1 MDDLILLSLDD
12 PNVRWVAIGTV
23 LLGLAA
29 GTVGVFAFLARR
41 ALIGDVLAH
50 AALPGVTMA
59 FFLTHSRDW
68 SVLLF
73 GALASSI
80 LGWAMIEALTRRAGM
95 RQDSALAFTL
105 SFFFALGT
113 LQLTWIQRNLEVRS
127 AGLDNILFGQA
138 AAMMP
143 DDLMRL
149 GLLAGLIVL
158 GVILFFGRFRLVLF
172 DRQYAAVLGLPVRFL
187 EILMALLIVLTVVIG
202 LQLTGVILMAAL
214 LLTPVAAARLLSHR
228 LGVIVPL
235 AGLVG
240 AFAGLAGAQ
249 ASLMAP
255 RMPTGPW
262 IVVAVA
268 SCFALALVIRAFR
281 RRRQQV
287 GQSALTGEEER

>member
-1 MDDLILLSLDD
+1 MDDLILLALDD
-12 PNVRWVAIGTV
+12 PNVRWVVIGTV

-29 GTVGVFAFLARR
+29 GTVGVFAFLKKR

-73 GALASSI
+73 GALASSV
-80 LGWAMIEALTRRAGM
+80 LGWVMIEMLTRRAGM
-95 RQDSALAFTL
+95 REDSALAFTL

-113 LQLTWIQRNLEVRS
+113 LQLTWIQRNLDVRS
-127 AGLDNILFGQA
+127 AGLESILFGQA

-143 DDLMRL
+143 EDLMRL
-149 GLLAGLIVL
+149 GLLASLIVL
-158 GVILFFGRFRLVLF
+158 VVILFFARFRLVLF
-172 DRQYAAVLGLPVRFL
+172 DRQYAQVLGLPVRFL
-187 EILMALLIVLTVVIG
+187 ELLMALLIVLTVVIG
-202 LQLTGVILMAAL
+202 LQLTGIILMAAL
-214 LLTPVAAARLLSHR
+214 LLTPVAAARLISHR

-235 AGLVG
+235 AGTIG
-240 AFAGLAGAQ
+240 AVAGLAGAQ
-249 ASLMAP
+249 ASMLAP

-268 SCFALALVIRAFR
+268 GCFALALAARTLVRL
-281 RRRQQV
+281 RQA
-287 GQSALTGEEER
+287 GRITMKPGDDP